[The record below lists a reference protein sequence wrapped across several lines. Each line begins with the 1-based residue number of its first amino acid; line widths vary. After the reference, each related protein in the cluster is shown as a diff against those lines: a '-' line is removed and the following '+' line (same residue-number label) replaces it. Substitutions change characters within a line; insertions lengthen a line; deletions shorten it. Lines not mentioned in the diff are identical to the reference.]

1 MNREGHEDDI
11 FRLVFRDRRVPAGN
25 GRDGRMIWRNIPGF
39 GGKYQVSVDGRV
51 RRTYKSREPKELSRF
66 TRKGKQTLWVK
77 LSLDRKSRERKVAHL
92 VWLAFRGPI
101 PEGMAVRHKNGD
113 LQDDGVNN
121 LELIDRKRLGEL
133 TGAKSR
139 RRPVVKKEPWGQTVE
154 AYRSA
159 REAARRNF
167 MSYQTVIDL
176 CNGKVKRGK
185 APDGFIYQW
194 DD

>member
-1 MNREGHEDDI
+1 MARTKLDASGIWKDAPGH
-11 FRLVFRDRRVPAGN
+11 
-25 GRDGRMIWRNIPGF
+25 

-51 RRTYKSREPKELSRF
+51 RRTYKTREPKELSRF
-66 TRKGKQTLWVK
+66 TRKGKPTLWVK
-77 LSLDRKSRERKVAHL
+77 ITLEGKSRDVKAARL
-92 VWLAFRGPI
+92 VWLTFRGPI
-101 PEGMAVRHKNGD
+101 PEGLAVHHKNGD
-113 LQDDGVNN
+113 LQDDHVNN
-121 LELIDRKRLGEL
+121 LALIDRKTLGRM

-139 RRPVVKKEPWGQTVE
+139 RKPVAKKTTGGRVVE
-154 AYRSA
+154 FYASA

-185 APDGFIYQW
+185 APDGFVYQW